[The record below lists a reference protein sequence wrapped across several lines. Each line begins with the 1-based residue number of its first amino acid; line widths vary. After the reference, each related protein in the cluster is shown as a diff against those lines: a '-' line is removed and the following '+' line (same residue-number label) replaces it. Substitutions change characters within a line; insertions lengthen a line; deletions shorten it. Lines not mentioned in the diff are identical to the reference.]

1 MICVTGSDG
10 GCVRGVGGIVF
21 ASRRFK
27 SRKEKT
33 ERGSW
38 GVAKHVCVC
47 QSVTANTVPKHDL
60 LHLWQKVTVE
70 VQKLRGKEV
79 GRLRRE
85 GGRERERD

>member
-1 MICVTGSDG
+1 M
-10 GCVRGVGGIVF
+10 
-21 ASRRFK
+21 
-27 SRKEKT
+27 
-33 ERGSW
+33 
-38 GVAKHVCVC
+38 CVC

-85 GGRERERD
+85 GGKRERERLETERERELHVYGFCT